1 MRKSFH
7 LLAVLVFLPSLAL
20 SSVYL
25 SLSSSIS
32 LFLFSAL
39 ELFRYFKMWPGGGA
53 LHSSLFPL
61 TDSRDGGSLVLSH
74 IYLLLGLS
82 LPLWISP
89 LSHHHN

>member
-39 ELFRYFKMWPGGGA
+39 EVCSVTVSVLAFSVEMIFHSVNGCSHTSILPYHTSPPLYICLFVYF
-53 LHSSLFPL
+53 
-61 TDSRDGGSLVLSH
+61 
-74 IYLLLGLS
+74 
-82 LPLWISP
+82 
-89 LSHHHN
+89 

>member
-39 ELFRYFKMWPGGGA
+39 EVCSVTASVLTFCVEMIF
-53 LHSSLFPL
+53 HSVNGCSHTNILPYHTTPYL
-61 TDSRDGGSLVLSH
+61 TLP
-74 IYLLLGLS
+74 YLAPPS
-82 LPLWISP
+82 IC
-89 LSHHHN
+89 